1 MQVDVEMHNDRCI
14 YEYAQR
20 TSSLHMW
27 HMLHENDEHTSF
39 LCSWY
44 HSDICQDVS
53 PEPKST
59 QLNEQSLCWLEMYGQ
74 PLSWFFSL
82 QFPALLDISLA
93 QEPSIDIVW
102 VGWHFTWKR
111 LAREYLDDVL
121 RKNREAT
128 SWSWIDWFGTESIE
142 LPFISSWTVS
152 CVGGF

>member
-1 MQVDVEMHNDRCI
+1 MYLWICTTHIQPPHVTYVAWKWWAYI
-14 YEYAQR
+14 L
-20 TSSLHMW
+20 SLFVI
-27 HMLHENDEHTSF
+27 S
-39 LCSWY
+39 Y
-44 HSDICQDVS
+44 SDICQDVS

-74 PLSWFFSL
+74 PLSWFLSL

-111 LAREYLDDVL
+111 LAREYLDYVL